1 MRTSYVLIDY
11 ESVQP
16 SSMTALEQECIKVI
30 IFVGEKQTKV
40 AFELAA
46 SLQQLGARVAY
57 VKISGSGPNALDFHI
72 AFYIG
77 QLAAAEP
84 NACFHIISKDTGFD
98 PLITHLK
105 SKKISVTR
113 SKDVAEIL
121 IAKTSIPKSQSERHV
136 AILANLRQRGS
147 SKPRTV
153 KTLSSTIN
161 SMFQKLLSDAE
172 IAGLLEDLQK
182 QGIISIAGNSI
193 SYALPE

>member
-1 MRTSYVLIDY
+1 VLIDY

-121 IAKTSIPKSQSERHV
+121 IAKPSIPKSQSERHV

>member
-1 MRTSYVLIDY
+1 VLIDY

-121 IAKTSIPKSQSERHV
+121 IAKPSIPKSQSERNV

>member
-1 MRTSYVLIDY
+1 
-11 ESVQP
+11 
-16 SSMTALEQECIKVI
+16 
-30 IFVGEKQTKV
+30 
-40 AFELAA
+40 
-46 SLQQLGARVAY
+46 LQQLGARVAY

-121 IAKTSIPKSQSERHV
+121 IAKPSIPKSQSERHV